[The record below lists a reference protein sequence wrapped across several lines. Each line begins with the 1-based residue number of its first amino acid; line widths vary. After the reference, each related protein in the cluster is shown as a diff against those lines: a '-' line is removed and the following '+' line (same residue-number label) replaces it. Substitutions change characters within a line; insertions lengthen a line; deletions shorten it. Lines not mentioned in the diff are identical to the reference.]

1 MIPVSP
7 GREAWFII
15 SFTVQYA
22 AGLAVLGCMYWADWL
37 GGIEGIEA
45 LKLIAP
51 LIIAATAHSI
61 LIVEGVPMVAERF
74 LRRREKHG
82 EERGRRKNQH
92 LWEEWN
98 RRRLEAQEKGK
109 EFNEPPPKT
118 D

>member
-15 SFTVQYA
+15 SSTVQYA

-37 GGIEGIEA
+37 GGIAGIES

-61 LIVEGVPMVAERF
+61 LIVEGVPMVAERY
-74 LRRREKHG
+74 LRRRQRVG
-82 EERGRRKNQH
+82 REEGRRETQQ

-98 RRRLEAQEKGK
+98 RRRLEAHKEGK
-109 EFNEPPPKT
+109 EFNEPPPKG